1 MTTCGDAGGFADGA
15 RAGAR
20 PGHRGDADSAE
31 VPPGGSRVPARPQ
44 RLPSGTGE
52 NAGTLGPEREARP
65 GPGHTGRPLGPSSR
79 RRLCPALPGDPAR
92 PASSVRAPAPVP
104 GALSSPVSLSLRRP
118 IHPCPHPP
126 RAPRPGPRL
135 AGTGS
140 GPWRRGVVC
149 QAPAF
154 RYGVIPRT
162 FLEAPAGHSTKPRG
176 SAVPCSHFSAAKG
189 RFRFQPKTN
198 VSLVSTIALTAQET
212 EAGYGSSPQTPG
224 ALGIPC
230 RAFLKTRAP
239 GTPQTNGQ
247 QDLRSGG

>member
-1 MTTCGDAGGFADGA
+1 MTTTCGDAGGFADGA

-31 VPPGGSRVPARPQ
+31 VPLAAPGSPPALRGCRRGQGRTQAHWDPSGRPVPAPATPAAPSVRPH
-44 RLPSGTGE
+44 G
-52 NAGTLGPEREARP
+52 AD
-65 GPGHTGRPLGPSSR
+65 
-79 RRLCPALPGDPAR
+79 CPALPGDPAR

-154 RYGVIPRT
+154 RYGVISRT
-162 FLEAPAGHSTKPRG
+162 FLEAPGWSLYEAARQRRALLPLLSCEG
-176 SAVPCSHFSAAKG
+176 S
-189 RFRFQPKTN
+189 
-198 VSLVSTIALTAQET
+198 I
-212 EAGYGSSPQTPG
+212 
-224 ALGIPC
+224 
-230 RAFLKTRAP
+230 
-239 GTPQTNGQ
+239 
-247 QDLRSGG
+247 